1 MARKNNRARKAKN
14 AFKRQQRLEAARVS
28 SPPEE
33 PQTPFFG
40 TSACSSPEET
50 EVPDSTYAGASFPQE
65 DPLAAPQD
73 GVVEMHLA
81 TCSQC
86 MERWAE
92 IQRCMSRTAEEPPR
106 SPPSAH
112 ELPLPAV
119 PPPKES
125 TYRSGEDGL
134 VADELMGVADGVSQ
148 HGEPNSP
155 LRELGFD
162 PRFFAE
168 ELLKGASARIKQIR
182 CMTEPETKEDE
193 TPYRVSADMN
203 PSLISFECLASGYDF
218 NKDAWGSATCV
229 IASLDK
235 SGQKVGIANLG
246 DSGALI
252 LRRTEGSGSLTVLE
266 ETTPQQRSFNAP
278 FQLTRVPPPEH
289 VEKIKDNLNN
299 LEAYESLKA
308 SRPYRAGGR
317 HDRSDKPQDADL
329 YETNISEG
337 DLIILGTDGLFD
349 NLFVKDIAGL
359 CGLAVS
365 PYESKVLRG
374 HDKHATC
381 PRDITKALALAAYWR
396 TLDDEAETPF
406 SKACNK
412 ESQNAVPVIMG
423 GKSDDISVICGWV
436 VAEDNGGG

>member
-252 LRRTEGSGSLTVLE
+252 LRRTEGSASLTILE
-266 ETTPQQRSFNAP
+266 ETTPQQRSSNAP
-278 FQLTRVPPPEH
+278 FQLTRAPPPEH
-289 VEKIKDNLNN
+289 AEN
-299 LEAYESLKA
+299 
-308 SRPYRAGGR
+308 
-317 HDRSDKPQDADL
+317 
-329 YETNISEG
+329 ETNVSEG
-337 DLIILGTDGLFD
+337 DLIIFWTF
-349 NLFVKDIAGL
+349 
-359 CGLAVS
+359 
-365 PYESKVLRG
+365 
-374 HDKHATC
+374 H
-381 PRDITKALALAAYWR
+381 RDITKALALAAYWR